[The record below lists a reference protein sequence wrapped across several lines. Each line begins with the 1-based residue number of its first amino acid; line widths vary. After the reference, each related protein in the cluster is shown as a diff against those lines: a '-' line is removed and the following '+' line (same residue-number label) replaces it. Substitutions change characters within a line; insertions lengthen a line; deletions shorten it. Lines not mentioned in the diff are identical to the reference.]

1 MKYYLRVIINMKSRV
16 KGELHA
22 RFCGNIGV
30 QFPCVTRLQAM
41 PGKPTS
47 KENIVNLNKL

>member
-22 RFCGNIGV
+22 QFRGDIGV
-30 QFPCVTRLQAM
+30 QFPSATQF
-41 PGKPTS
+41 
-47 KENIVNLNKL
+47 NY